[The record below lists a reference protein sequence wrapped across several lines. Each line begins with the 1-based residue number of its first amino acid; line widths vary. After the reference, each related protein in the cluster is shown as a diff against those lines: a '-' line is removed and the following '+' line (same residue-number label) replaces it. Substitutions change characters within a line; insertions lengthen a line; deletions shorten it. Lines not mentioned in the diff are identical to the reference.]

1 MESEQNRSDRYGR
14 YRVAAGDG
22 NCLFRSIAVGLHG
35 NDRQHFQVRSNAVAA
50 AENNWNDLAVW
61 TDFTN
66 FDDYKN
72 VMSKNG
78 EWGSAM
84 EVFALSSFYNRR
96 FLIIKNGKILLD
108 QGRMDDTNPILLRY
122 SGHNHYDCYIEMRR
136 SFDLSRSGVE
146 VMDTFVRDSVVENVR
161 ESEPSVVGEDDLDS
175 IAESVAEAS
184 RPVIRGR
191 VGRAW
196 HPLPPFDTHKRE
208 WRIRNERINNFYQNA
223 VYHEDVDF
231 DLIETHYLGRERW
244 FCTFCGAA
252 FWFSELYLKTGRSEL
267 CCSSGRNVL
276 GEDAFFKKPVDLNL
290 LKLYAGGKLNVD
302 EYELMRHFGK
312 FSRAYNSIFAM
323 AHPRGN
329 YAGLGMYG
337 SGCPATSTAVINRQV
352 RFMADSHRTGNRR
365 FNEAHLYFMDVSE
378 NTANLRENRLCKIF
392 KWAGQLYREEV
403 ENAAVN
409 NREVREIVLC
419 VNPRIKDERNGPRKA
434 GYHRRRI
441 SEAAARISGLQFP
454 RNETIAGIY
463 IGDRPPCYYDVEFVP
478 RPLEEDAA
486 LPYREIFVITAT
498 LDLMLYSLV
507 HLHAESSWNE
517 SADKVN
523 TLRQYYRFRLLSDIP
538 RTKGGRYWNVLDLV
552 GKLRLQ
558 YIIDAAVKIEYN
570 DVSWA
575 EKNQKVLRS
584 DTYDSLKRFLEMR
597 TAEINEGNEGLAR
610 VRPGRIIILPATIP
624 GTRRYYHNGYL
635 DSLALC
641 AKLRRVPT
649 YLLTFTSNKNWQ
661 EVIDEMNRRD
671 KSVSDIGNFP
681 EVLCRVF
688 EQKLNALMGDLTERQ
703 ILGKIEGYVV
713 RVEFQ
718 KRGAPHAHIL
728 LYLSRED
735 VPVSGEDVDRV
746 IWARWPEPSDGNG
759 FESLRHLVN
768 TFMIH
773 NKCDIEP
780 ENVEQE
786 IDDNDEEEEQEGEIG
801 VENSRVRRPPCWT
814 VADRCRSRSKFFTDV
829 LRVFAFLTG
838 NKIVSSATNL
848 ELCVGNPIQVCR
860 YINAYVNKGLDVANI
875 QCVEM
880 QVNTT
885 TGTIDWNEAAAFL
898 KMRYIGPHEAVYR
911 ILGNGMFHIS
921 HTIEKLPVH
930 LEGETCEIYREG
942 DEVAV
947 VERGERSKLAAWFEL
962 NAAEEATGRRRF
974 YVDIVE
980 THSWRQ
986 GRWVATSRPTSSIG
1000 RMSPVYPSPG
1010 NMERYY
1016 LRMILG
1022 NVTGLISF
1030 VDAKTV
1036 NGVLCPSYQAACV
1049 ALKLIPDDDEEA
1061 DKILDWIAD
1070 RLRHPFY
1077 LREAFALIL
1086 LYNPSKNPRTLFKRW
1101 CRRMSADVL
1110 RIHIDLIR
1118 DIDEEGAGDLNER
1131 MHVLRTCRYTVLW
1144 SFVDRFLVECSTS
1157 MEKINL
1163 PRDWIS
1169 DWVYDE
1175 EAEQLLDEEEVTFE
1189 EFAFV
1194 PRPNQ
1199 NLHLIDLNDQQL
1211 GFVYEVLQSVCNRN
1225 GIVFVLTG
1233 EGGTGKTATVN
1244 VILEV
1249 TELRALPYVSAAF
1262 TGIAATLIRNAATI
1276 HSSFGIPRER
1286 GVDDTP
1292 VSNLVGESEAA
1303 DDIRNARLVVL
1314 DEVFMLASWML
1325 EMIDAV
1331 CREYGQSR
1339 RPFGGKTVILSG
1351 DPKQLLPV
1359 VKGRRAGMASIISR
1373 PAWSTFQLCT
1383 LTENMRVYPQ
1393 EVEWSNFIRR
1403 VGYGERIVSDNGR
1416 EPISDNCL
1424 FVPSKLIVKSREQ
1437 LVDFVYGDVFE
1448 SMLALPGTNE
1458 RFLELAERLALRS
1471 ILCPVNSEV
1480 EELNEIISKIFP
1492 DPSGSERVFLAT
1504 NSYDR
1509 QSNEDGADDHEIAN
1523 PLATGVTSEIIESLD
1538 LSGLPPHRLTLK
1550 IGSVVVLLVNLNVR
1564 RGFCNG
1570 QRMIV
1575 LEMGDDVI
1583 VGRIVSGQ
1591 FQGRKCVIIRKQFVL
1606 KEKETPLLPGGGTF
1620 YRKQFP
1626 IKLAHAITINKAQGQ
1641 TLSRVGL
1648 CLNVPCFAHG
1658 QFCFVQNP
1666 LKTITIPRLELCG
1679 ALLLAELVD
1688 KAKRA
1693 LNINF
1698 DECYYWCDSTITL
1711 AWIKGSPHQWKIF
1724 VSNRVTQIQNL
1735 TETNSWQYVNTQENP
1750 ADLLSRGLSPIDFLK
1765 NKLWFNG
1772 TKLAI

>member
-1 MESEQNRSDRYGR
+1 MPVEISE
-14 YRVAAGDG
+14 
-22 NCLFRSIAVGLHG
+22 
-35 NDRQHFQVRSNAVAA
+35 
-50 AENNWNDLAVW
+50 
-61 TDFTN
+61 
-66 FDDYKN
+66 
-72 VMSKNG
+72 
-78 EWGSAM
+78 
-84 EVFALSSFYNRR
+84 
-96 FLIIKNGKILLD
+96 
-108 QGRMDDTNPILLRY
+108 
-122 SGHNHYDCYIEMRR
+122 
-136 SFDLSRSGVE
+136 
-146 VMDTFVRDSVVENVR
+146 
-161 ESEPSVVGEDDLDS
+161 
-175 IAESVAEAS
+175 
-184 RPVIRGR
+184 
-191 VGRAW
+191 
-196 HPLPPFDTHKRE
+196 
-208 WRIRNERINNFYQNA
+208 
-223 VYHEDVDF
+223 
-231 DLIETHYLGRERW
+231 
-244 FCTFCGAA
+244 
-252 FWFSELYLKTGRSEL
+252 
-267 CCSSGRNVL
+267 
-276 GEDAFFKKPVDLNL
+276 
-290 LKLYAGGKLNVD
+290 
-302 EYELMRHFGK
+302 
-312 FSRAYNSIFAM
+312 
-323 AHPRGN
+323 
-329 YAGLGMYG
+329 
-337 SGCPATSTAVINRQV
+337 
-352 RFMADSHRTGNRR
+352 
-365 FNEAHLYFMDVSE
+365 
-378 NTANLRENRLCKIF
+378 TANIE
-392 KWAGQLYREEV
+392 
-403 ENAAVN
+403 
-409 NREVREIVLC
+409 
-419 VNPRIKDERNGPRKA
+419 
-434 GYHRRRI
+434 HR
-441 SEAAARISGLQFP
+441 
-454 RNETIAGIY
+454 
-463 IGDRPPCYYDVEFVP
+463 
-478 RPLEEDAA
+478 
-486 LPYREIFVITAT
+486 
-498 LDLMLYSLV
+498 
-507 HLHAESSWNE
+507 
-517 SADKVN
+517 
-523 TLRQYYRFRLLSDIP
+523 
-538 RTKGGRYWNVLDLV
+538 
-552 GKLRLQ
+552 
-558 YIIDAAVKIEYN
+558 
-570 DVSWA
+570 
-575 EKNQKVLRS
+575 
-584 DTYDSLKRFLEMR
+584 
-597 TAEINEGNEGLAR
+597 
-610 VRPGRIIILPATIP
+610 
-624 GTRRYYHNGYL
+624 
-635 DSLALC
+635 
-641 AKLRRVPT
+641 
-649 YLLTFTSNKNWQ
+649 
-661 EVIDEMNRRD
+661 
-671 KSVSDIGNFP
+671 
-681 EVLCRVF
+681 
-688 EQKLNALMGDLTERQ
+688 
-703 ILGKIEGYVV
+703 
-713 RVEFQ
+713 
-718 KRGAPHAHIL
+718 
-728 LYLSRED
+728 
-735 VPVSGEDVDRV
+735 
-746 IWARWPEPSDGNG
+746 
-759 FESLRHLVN
+759 
-768 TFMIH
+768 
-773 NKCDIEP
+773 
-780 ENVEQE
+780 
-786 IDDNDEEEEQEGEIG
+786 
-801 VENSRVRRPPCWT
+801 
-814 VADRCRSRSKFFTDV
+814 
-829 LRVFAFLTG
+829 

-885 TGTIDWNEAAAFL
+885 TGTIDWNEATAFL

-930 LEGETCEIYREG
+930 LEGEACEIYREG

-947 VERGERSKLAAWFEL
+947 VERGERSKLVAWFEL
-962 NAAEEATGRRRF
+962 NAAEEVTGRRRF

-986 GRWVATSRPTSSIG
+986 GRWVAKSRPTSSIG

-1175 EAEQLLDEEEVTFE
+1175 EAEKLLDEEEVTFE
-1189 EFAFV
+1189 EFTFV

-1233 EGGTGKTATVN
+1233 EEGTSKTATVN

-1249 TELRALPYVSAAF
+1249 AELRALPYVSAAF
-1262 TGIAATLIRNAATI
+1262 TGIAATLIRNA
-1276 HSSFGIPRER
+1276 
-1286 GVDDTP
+1286 
-1292 VSNLVGESEAA
+1292 
-1303 DDIRNARLVVL
+1303 

-1351 DPKQLLPV
+1351 GPKQLLPV
-1359 VKGRRAGMASIISR
+1359 VKGRRAGMASIVSH

-1383 LTENMRVYPQ
+1383 LTENMRVHPQ

-1403 VGYGERIVSDNGR
+1403 VGDGERIVSDNGR
-1416 EPISDNCL
+1416 EPISDN
-1424 FVPSKLIVKSREQ
+1424 S
-1437 LVDFVYGDVFE
+1437 
-1448 SMLALPGTNE
+1448 
-1458 RFLELAERLALRS
+1458 ERLALRS

-1583 VGRIVSGQ
+1583 VGRIVSE
-1591 FQGRKCVIIRKQFVL
+1591 
-1606 KEKETPLLPGGGTF
+1606 EKETPLLPGGGTF

-1658 QFCFVQNP
+1658 QLYVALSRVRTWQDIRIFVKESRRHGRFFKDGRKNNPVFTQN
-1666 LKTITIPRLELCG
+1666 I
-1679 ALLLAELVD
+1679 VY
-1688 KAKRA
+1688 RA
-1693 LNINF
+1693 FL
-1698 DECYYWCDSTITL
+1698 D
-1711 AWIKGSPHQWKIF
+1711 KIF
-1724 VSNRVTQIQNL
+1724 N
-1735 TETNSWQYVNTQENP
+1735 
-1750 ADLLSRGLSPIDFLK
+1750 
-1765 NKLWFNG
+1765 
-1772 TKLAI
+1772 

>member
-1 MESEQNRSDRYGR
+1 
-14 YRVAAGDG
+14 
-22 NCLFRSIAVGLHG
+22 
-35 NDRQHFQVRSNAVAA
+35 
-50 AENNWNDLAVW
+50 
-61 TDFTN
+61 
-66 FDDYKN
+66 
-72 VMSKNG
+72 
-78 EWGSAM
+78 
-84 EVFALSSFYNRR
+84 
-96 FLIIKNGKILLD
+96 
-108 QGRMDDTNPILLRY
+108 
-122 SGHNHYDCYIEMRR
+122 
-136 SFDLSRSGVE
+136 
-146 VMDTFVRDSVVENVR
+146 
-161 ESEPSVVGEDDLDS
+161 
-175 IAESVAEAS
+175 
-184 RPVIRGR
+184 
-191 VGRAW
+191 
-196 HPLPPFDTHKRE
+196 
-208 WRIRNERINNFYQNA
+208 
-223 VYHEDVDF
+223 
-231 DLIETHYLGRERW
+231 
-244 FCTFCGAA
+244 
-252 FWFSELYLKTGRSEL
+252 
-267 CCSSGRNVL
+267 
-276 GEDAFFKKPVDLNL
+276 
-290 LKLYAGGKLNVD
+290 
-302 EYELMRHFGK
+302 
-312 FSRAYNSIFAM
+312 
-323 AHPRGN
+323 
-329 YAGLGMYG
+329 
-337 SGCPATSTAVINRQV
+337 
-352 RFMADSHRTGNRR
+352 
-365 FNEAHLYFMDVSE
+365 
-378 NTANLRENRLCKIF
+378 
-392 KWAGQLYREEV
+392 
-403 ENAAVN
+403 
-409 NREVREIVLC
+409 
-419 VNPRIKDERNGPRKA
+419 
-434 GYHRRRI
+434 
-441 SEAAARISGLQFP
+441 
-454 RNETIAGIY
+454 
-463 IGDRPPCYYDVEFVP
+463 
-478 RPLEEDAA
+478 
-486 LPYREIFVITAT
+486 
-498 LDLMLYSLV
+498 
-507 HLHAESSWNE
+507 
-517 SADKVN
+517 
-523 TLRQYYRFRLLSDIP
+523 
-538 RTKGGRYWNVLDLV
+538 
-552 GKLRLQ
+552 
-558 YIIDAAVKIEYN
+558 
-570 DVSWA
+570 
-575 EKNQKVLRS
+575 
-584 DTYDSLKRFLEMR
+584 
-597 TAEINEGNEGLAR
+597 
-610 VRPGRIIILPATIP
+610 
-624 GTRRYYHNGYL
+624 
-635 DSLALC
+635 
-641 AKLRRVPT
+641 
-649 YLLTFTSNKNWQ
+649 
-661 EVIDEMNRRD
+661 
-671 KSVSDIGNFP
+671 
-681 EVLCRVF
+681 
-688 EQKLNALMGDLTERQ
+688 
-703 ILGKIEGYVV
+703 
-713 RVEFQ
+713 
-718 KRGAPHAHIL
+718 
-728 LYLSRED
+728 
-735 VPVSGEDVDRV
+735 
-746 IWARWPEPSDGNG
+746 
-759 FESLRHLVN
+759 
-768 TFMIH
+768 
-773 NKCDIEP
+773 
-780 ENVEQE
+780 
-786 IDDNDEEEEQEGEIG
+786 
-801 VENSRVRRPPCWT
+801 
-814 VADRCRSRSKFFTDV
+814 
-829 LRVFAFLTG
+829 
-838 NKIVSSATNL
+838 
-848 ELCVGNPIQVCR
+848 
-860 YINAYVNKGLDVANI
+860 
-875 QCVEM
+875 
-880 QVNTT
+880 
-885 TGTIDWNEAAAFL
+885 
-898 KMRYIGPHEAVYR
+898 
-911 ILGNGMFHIS
+911 MFHIS

-930 LEGETCEIYREG
+930 LEGEACEIYREG

-947 VERGERSKLAAWFEL
+947 VERGERSKLVAWFEL

-986 GRWVATSRPTSSIG
+986 GRWVAKSRPTSSIG

-1030 VDAKTV
+1030 LDAKTV

-1169 DWVYDE
+1169 DWVYDK

-1233 EGGTGKTATVN
+1233 EGGIGKTATVN

-1249 TELRALPYVSAAF
+1249 AELRALPYVSAAF

-1359 VKGRRAGMASIISR
+1359 VKCRRAGMTSIVSH

-1383 LTENMRVYPQ
+1383 LTENMRVHPQ

-1403 VGYGERIVSDNGR
+1403 VGDGERIVSDNGR

-1424 FVPSKLIVKSREQ
+1424 FVSSKLIVKSREQ
-1437 LVDFVYGDVFE
+1437 LVDFVYGDLFE

-1458 RFLELAERLALRS
+1458 RFLELVERLALRS

-1480 EELNEIISKIFP
+1480 EELNKIISIIDHQDRRGSFWQPIPTIDRVTRMGPTITKSPI
-1492 DPSGSERVFLAT
+1492 PSR
-1504 NSYDR
+1504 R
-1509 QSNEDGADDHEIAN
+1509 
-1523 PLATGVTSEIIESLD
+1523 ES
-1538 LSGLPPHRLTLK
+1538 P

-1606 KEKETPLLPGGGTF
+1606 EEKETPLLPGGGTF

-1658 QFCFVQNP
+1658 Q
-1666 LKTITIPRLELCG
+1666 L
-1679 ALLLAELVD
+1679 
-1688 KAKRA
+1688 
-1693 LNINF
+1693 
-1698 DECYYWCDSTITL
+1698 
-1711 AWIKGSPHQWKIF
+1711 
-1724 VSNRVTQIQNL
+1724 
-1735 TETNSWQYVNTQENP
+1735 YV
-1750 ADLLSRGLSPIDFLK
+1750 ALSRDIAEEYINCVGLVFRSRDASVQQNFRKDVGTQKEVYRSPAG
-1765 NKLWFNG
+1765 KLVIGQVIKVPFAENAQQISVLPH
-1772 TKLAI
+1772 TEC